1 MQLAQSSCTTQARK
15 CIDRYR
21 IPEHTRH
28 GFQGGQPSLNPVMGC
43 HPGPPPS
50 LPTPPAP
57 TNHSTPCMAIGQKA
71 CSAQR
76 RMAAMQPGRGLGPV
90 AQRTPAALK
99 YGTCSTEISGGNSGR
114 RMLSF
119 WFVVVRQPQTHPDSR
134 RPNVKSSTGNVFQN
148 TGTANLQSWAVG
160 FSPSHHWAHQI
171 RSWRD
176 ISGFKPVSHPSDAH
190 RDTFIPVISPAPT
203 PS

>member
-1 MQLAQSSCTTQARK
+1 MIDTELRNTQ
-15 CIDRYR
+15 
-21 IPEHTRH
+21 H

-43 HPGPPPS
+43 HPGPPP
-50 LPTPPAP
+50 
-57 TNHSTPCMAIGQKA
+57 N
-71 CSAQR
+71 SARANKSFHALHGDWAESVLGAER

>member
-15 CIDRYR
+15 CKVIDTELRN
-21 IPEHTRH
+21 TQH

-43 HPGPPPS
+43 HPGPPP
-50 LPTPPAP
+50 
-57 TNHSTPCMAIGQKA
+57 N
-71 CSAQR
+71 SARANKSFHALHGDWAESVLGAER

-134 RPNVKSSTGNVFQN
+134 RPNLTSSRQRERVPKHGHSQP
-148 TGTANLQSWAVG
+148 AVLG
-160 FSPSHHWAHQI
+160 CWFLA
-171 RSWRD
+171 
-176 ISGFKPVSHPSDAH
+176 
-190 RDTFIPVISPAPT
+190 ISPLGTSDQVLA
-203 PS
+203 